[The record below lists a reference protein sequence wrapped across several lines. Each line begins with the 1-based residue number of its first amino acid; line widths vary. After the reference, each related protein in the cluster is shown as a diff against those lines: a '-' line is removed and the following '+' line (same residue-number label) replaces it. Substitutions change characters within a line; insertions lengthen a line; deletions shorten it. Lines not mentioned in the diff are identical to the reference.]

1 MVQNPFKSRCFFIVD
16 AFGLIILK
24 ILGIINIKNKE
35 LCLKNKL
42 KAGYHSYFRY
52 QSVYE
57 IRKTSDIALN
67 INAKKQEISQ
77 RRVKIAKTNISSL
90 NKIEKK
96 KKKEGSKKNN
106 ILLAVFILLG
116 VLGVCLTWKNI
127 WCIFSMISVILSTVA
142 YWQTKTERMKL
153 LLFAVTV
160 SQLIYAIRFASYA
173 AIANEVL
180 SMLSLLIYFIRTR
193 LHVRSKSRSEDLS
206 EKGK

>member
-1 MVQNPFKSRCFFIVD
+1 MIVWIGQFIGFAAMGLGFLIFQQTERKKMIIIKLICDILWVTHFAMIGAYSGMAISCVGCLREIVFF
-16 AFGLIILK
+16 
-24 ILGIINIKNKE
+24 N
-35 LCLKNKL
+35 
-42 KAGYHSYFRY
+42 
-52 QSVYE
+52 
-57 IRKTSDIALN
+57 
-67 INAKKQEISQ
+67 
-77 RRVKIAKTNISSL
+77 
-90 NKIEKK
+90 
-96 KKKEGSKKNN
+96 KKEGSKKNN

-127 WCIFSMISVILSTVA
+127 WCILSMISVILSTVA

-173 AIANEVL
+173 AIANEVI

-206 EKGK
+206 AKGK